1 MQYEKN
7 YRRLKSLDERG
18 AESSTI
24 DSTRLTVRLLR
35 SKISINVRTANA
47 FSSKIQKIRDEEL
60 YPQLVDLIQR
70 YEYSF
75 FELSGLQKI
84 KSILMQYGCLF
95 QSTGSEDCGKGF
107 WNAMRSSYWPYMT
120 AKLTS

>member
-7 YRRLKSLDERG
+7 YRRLKCLDERG

-24 DSTRLTVRLLR
+24 DSTRMSVRLLQ

-75 FELSGLQKI
+75 FELSGLPKI
-84 KSILMQYGCLF
+84 KLI
-95 QSTGSEDCGKGF
+95 
-107 WNAMRSSYWPYMT
+107 
-120 AKLTS
+120 

>member
-1 MQYEKN
+1 MQYEKS

-24 DSTRLTVRLLR
+24 ESTRLSVRLLR
-35 SKISINVRTANA
+35 SKVSINVRTANA
-47 FSSKIQKIRDEEL
+47 FSSKIQQIRDEEL

-84 KSILMQYGCLF
+84 EYI
-95 QSTGSEDCGKGF
+95 
-107 WNAMRSSYWPYMT
+107 
-120 AKLTS
+120 